1 MTIIENRTIKEE
13 SSSWQWPSSIPPLL
27 RKIYSSREVNSPDDI
42 NYVLSNILPIS
53 HFKELDQAVDL
64 LVKHKKN
71 KILVVGDFDVDG
83 ATSTSL
89 VLLCLKDF
97 GFKDIDYFI
106 PDRFKLGYG
115 LSEELIHSLD
125 PLSPD
130 MIITVDNGITSI
142 EGCKLAKEK
151 NIDVLITDHH
161 IPGEDLPD
169 ATLVNPNLNQCSFK
183 GKNLA
188 GVGVAFYLMAALGK
202 FYNSHRTV
210 LKYLDLVALGTV
222 ADLVKLDLT
231 NRIFIKYGL
240 DLMRS
245 SKCLDG
251 IKALANISNIKLE
264 EINEADLS
272 YRIAPKINAAG
283 RMEDMAIGIKCL
295 TSSSYSK
302 ANDLANR
309 LEKINKRR
317 KLVQGKMSIEADNM
331 VNSIDI
337 LKASSLPNIISL
349 YRDDWHEGVVGIVAS
364 KLKEKYYRPVFIFAS
379 AENDMIKGSGR
390 SIPGFH
396 LRDALAEIDTGNPE
410 LISKFGGHAM
420 AAGLTIKQSNLE
432 SFNKEIR
439 KICDKYLDEEILS
452 HKLIT
457 DGQLDKSK
465 FTLNS
470 AKLILDGG
478 PWGQNFPEPLF
489 DNFFILVSQSIV
501 GNTHLKMVLNP
512 LGSSSKIDAIAF
524 NKLPG
529 SWQIGTKIRIIYKL
543 KINNYF
549 DLPRLQLIIIHIEE

>member
-396 LRDALAEIDTGNPE
+396 LRDALAEIDAGNPE

-432 SFNKEIR
+432 SFNKEIK

-489 DNFFILVSQSIV
+489 DNFFILVDQSII

-543 KINNYF
+543 KINDYF
-549 DLPRLQLIIIHIEE
+549 DLPRIQLIIIHIEE